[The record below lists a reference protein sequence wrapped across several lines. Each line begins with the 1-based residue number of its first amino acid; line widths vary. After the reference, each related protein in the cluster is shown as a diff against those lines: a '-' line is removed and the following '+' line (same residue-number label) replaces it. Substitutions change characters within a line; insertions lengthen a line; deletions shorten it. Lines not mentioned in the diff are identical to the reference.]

1 MLRFTNGPYISPI
14 KLLKKN
20 ISVSSK
26 KNQKEKQLHKLK
38 VLIFKLL
45 NDNYLFKVL
54 RMKYY
59 NRVVAELAIEG
70 MLKIQSVFVN
80 KLY

>member
-1 MLRFTNGPYISPI
+1 MAHTYLQLNFSKRIS
-14 KLLKKN
+14 LY
-20 ISVSSK
+20 SSK